1 MKAMIGFLLLA
12 GAAFFGYRSYRDL
25 RAYQAYEGFAE
36 AWVHEDRIA
45 AARFGDAATVKHALE
60 ERAIRGTRGGAA
72 IEALRGDRYEVE
84 SRSRTP
90 DGEQKLVVK
99 VTVHF
104 DPPGVTTGIG
114 GAMYAHF
121 RHTATV
127 RKSPEGWRVVAF
139 DSEFIDMG
147 EIRRRSS

>member
-1 MKAMIGFLLLA
+1 MKALIGLILLA
-12 GAAFFGYRSYRDL
+12 AAAYFGVGWYRDYS
-25 RAYQAYEGFAE
+25 AFQAYEGFAE

-45 AARFGDAATVKHALE
+45 AARYGDAATVKHALE

-90 DGEQKLVVK
+90 EGDQRLVVK
-99 VTVHF
+99 QTVHF

-121 RHTATV
+121 RHTASV
-127 RKSPEGWRVVAF
+127 RKTAEGWRVVAF
-139 DSEFIDMG
+139 DAEFVDMG
-147 EIRRRSS
+147 EIRRRAS

>member
-1 MKAMIGFLLLA
+1 MKALVAVLLLA
-12 GAAFFGYRSYRDL
+12 AGAYFGIGWYRDH
-25 RAYQAYEGFAE
+25 RAFQAYEGFAE

-45 AARFGDAATVKHALE
+45 AARYGDAGTVRHALE
-60 ERAIRGTRGGAA
+60 DRAIRGTRGGAA
-72 IEALRGDRYEVE
+72 MEALRGDRYEVE
-84 SRSRTP
+84 SRTRAP
-90 DGEQKLVVK
+90 EGEQKLVVK

-127 RKSPEGWRVVAF
+127 RATKDGWRVVAF
-139 DSEFIDMG
+139 DSEFVDMG
-147 EIRRRSS
+147 EIRRR